1 MEKDLTEGSILK
13 SLVFFSLPMIA
24 GNILQ
29 QLYNISDTLIVG
41 NTIGRDALV
50 AVGSSY
56 TIMVL
61 LTSIIMGLC
70 TGSGVVFSKFFG
82 AKKIDLMKN
91 SIFNA
96 FIFICII
103 SILINI
109 ISFIMLDKILIWVNI
124 PKSSF
129 KDTKTYLFI
138 IFCGM
143 SFVTI
148 YNFFSSVLRSV
159 GNTVIPLV
167 FLAISAITNII
178 LDIFL

>member
-70 TGSGVVFSKFFG
+70 IGSGVVFSKFFG
-82 AKKIDLMKN
+82 AKK
-91 SIFNA
+91 
-96 FIFICII
+96 
-103 SILINI
+103 
-109 ISFIMLDKILIWVNI
+109 
-124 PKSSF
+124 
-129 KDTKTYLFI
+129 
-138 IFCGM
+138 
-143 SFVTI
+143 
-148 YNFFSSVLRSV
+148 
-159 GNTVIPLV
+159 
-167 FLAISAITNII
+167 
-178 LDIFL
+178 